1 MRISDATT
9 LLARTPTT
17 VSALLLDL
25 PDEWLHRDDGPDTW
39 SAYAIAGHLLHGDET
54 NWIPRI
60 QLIVAHGTGRT
71 FEPFNRV
78 AMLSWDRE
86 PVATLLDRFHATR
99 ARALQDLANLGLTA
113 DDLTLTGT
121 HPEFGTVTL
130 SQVLSAWVA
139 HDLTHAAQI
148 AEVLAGRYR
157 HDVGPY
163 RRYMPALDRFAPAE

>member
-54 NWIPRI
+54 NWLPRI
-60 QLIVAHGTGRT
+60 RLIMEHGTDRP

-86 PVATLLDRFHATR
+86 PVADLLDRFR
-99 ARALQDLANLGLTA
+99 SVRSRSLEDLDALGLTPS
-113 DDLTLTGT
+113 DLPRSGT

-139 HDLTHAAQI
+139 HDLTHTAQI
-148 AEVLAGRYR
+148 AEVLAGRHR
-157 HDVGPY
+157 DDVGPY